1 MSPGTTFISA
11 TDVLASETRITGTV
25 LFEWPPSVE
34 SWDVVVEV
42 EDGTEARLAEAF
54 VITSAWAAR
63 ALIGSTRFVER
74 VREERRDVIRHSP
87 ERLIPG
93 RTATGAV
100 DRSRALAIIALSRIW
115 TCRFR

>member
-1 MSPGTTFISA
+1 MTVTPPGELAGASIDLRIEGRDFRIPRAGRMSPGTTFISA

-54 VITSAWAAR
+54 AITSA
-63 ALIGSTRFVER
+63 
-74 VREERRDVIRHSP
+74 
-87 ERLIPG
+87 
-93 RTATGAV
+93 
-100 DRSRALAIIALSRIW
+100 
-115 TCRFR
+115 